1 MQAPNSTDTLLNV
14 VSCAPE
20 DFKFTHLLLNH
31 RVQWYMMYSM
41 LQKKN
46 NIEEMWAMYRLLFDI
61 HSSVEEKE
69 ILAALVGHDAKQIVG
84 KVHSDHE
91 ALESLLKDVEEARLI
106 SAEKFGEKLIL
117 FAAKNHQHTLME
129 ERDLLPLCQ
138 KLDVANR
145 DKMTRAIRDHFRAQ
159 NDSAWLILS
168 MRDVAVF
175 SGDGDLWDQSMPW
188 FFRNVVAVFLSTNA
202 TYVKYTELFPPES
215 AGWLNKYAALLATA
229 TET

>member
-1 MQAPNSTDTLLNV
+1 MQAPNSTDSLSNV
-14 VSCAPE
+14 VNCAPE
-20 DFKFTHLLLNH
+20 DFKFTHLLLN
-31 RVQWYMMYSM
+31 
-41 LQKKN
+41 
-46 NIEEMWAMYRLLFDI
+46 FDI

-69 ILAALVGHDAKQIVG
+69 ILVALGLDAKQVVD
-84 KVHSDHE
+84 KVNSDHE
-91 ALESLLKDVEEARLI
+91 SLESLLKDVEEARLA
-106 SAEKFGEKLIL
+106 SAEKFREKLLL
-117 FAAKNHQHTLME
+117 FAAKYHQHTLME

-138 KLDVANR
+138 NLDVTNR

-168 MRDVAVF
+168 MRDVALF
-175 SGDGDLWDQSMPW
+175 SGDGGLWDQSMPW

-215 AGWLNKYAALLATA
+215 ADWLSKYTALLGTA